1 MKTYDIEQLNRD
13 FSLDGQLR
21 FIEGKGGLPMIEIDN
36 REARALI
43 STYGGQVLAYRPKES
58 AEDLL
63 FLSEKAYFQQ
73 GKAIKGGIPICWPW
87 FGPDPDAQGRP
98 SHGLVRNYPWTV
110 KATEAT
116 PEGETR
122 VVLEVKNDEEIEK
135 AWSYPF
141 SLQLEVSVGPFLTV
155 KLITRNTGDRSFSI
169 TQALHSY
176 FKIGDIDK
184 VRVLGLDKL
193 PYLDKV
199 DAGVEKI
206 QAGDVI
212 VAEEVDRIYTGVQG
226 DLTIDDPVLERRI
239 NISSIGSRTAVVWN
253 PWSEIARQMG
263 DLDDEDYRRF
273 ICVETANAADEVV
286 EVPSGGESR
295 LVVRY
300 GISHN

>member
-1 MKTYDIEQLNRD
+1 MKTYGIDQLNED

-21 FIEGKGGLPMIEIDN
+21 FVEGRGGFPWIEIDN
-36 REARALI
+36 GEAQALI
-43 STYGGQVLAYRPKES
+43 STYGGQVLTYRPKDT

-63 FLSEKAYFQQ
+63 FLSEKAYFQA

-98 SHGLVRNYPWTV
+98 SHGLVRTHIWTV
-110 KATEAT
+110 KAAEAT
-116 PEGETR
+116 PEGDTR
-122 VVLEVKNDEEIEK
+122 VVLEIKNDEQFEK
-135 AWSYPF
+135 SWPYPF
-141 SLQLEVSVGPFLTV
+141 RLQLDVSVGPFLTV

-199 DAGVEKI
+199 DAGVKKI

-212 VAEEVDRIYTGVQG
+212 VSEEVDRIYTGVQD

-239 NISSIGSRTAVVWN
+239 NISSIGSRTTVVWN
-253 PWSEIARQMG
+253 PWSEIAKQMG
-263 DLDDEDYRRF
+263 DLDDDDYRRF

-286 EVPSGGESR
+286 EIPTGGESR
-295 LVVRY
+295 LIVRY
-300 GISHN
+300 GIS